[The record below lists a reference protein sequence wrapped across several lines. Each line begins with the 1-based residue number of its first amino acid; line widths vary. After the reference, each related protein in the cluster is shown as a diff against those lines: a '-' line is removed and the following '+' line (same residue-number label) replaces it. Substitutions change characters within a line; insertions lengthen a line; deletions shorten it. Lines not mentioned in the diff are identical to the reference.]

1 MFEWSDEQVAI
12 RDAVRRF
19 VAEAVKPNVEELE
32 HGDTPPYEVIRKLY
46 STFGLDALARESFTR
61 QLERKQSNAPAAPRR
76 EGGGNAAL
84 TLIPII
90 ELCHYCPGI
99 VTALGVSTGLA
110 GGTIMKSGTPAQME
124 RWGLDLLT
132 LDKIGAWAITE
143 PNSGSDALG
152 GMTSTARRDGEEY
165 ILNGSKTFITN
176 GPYADTIAYYAK

>member
-1 MFEWSDEQVAI
+1 MFEWSEEQLAI
-12 RDAVRRF
+12 RGAVRRF
-19 VAEAVKPNVEELE
+19 VEEEIKPNVDELE

-46 STFGLDALARESFTR
+46 RTFGLDAVARDSFKRALERRRRVPGLARPRTR
-61 QLERKQSNAPAAPRR
+61 PQARGDGGSNV
-76 EGGGNAAL
+76 GM

-132 LDKIGAWAITE
+132 VEKIGAWAITE
-143 PNSGSDALG
+143 PDWGSDALG
-152 GMTSTARRDGEEY
+152 GMKSTRCATATSTC
-165 ILNGSKTFITN
+165 
-176 GPYADTIAYYAK
+176 